1 MHVQKLNGRFQADAG
16 SRPALVRTWC
26 RCASCDRQCNEQA
39 HSPSDKLPLAQAESR
54 RSSQS
59 DSSSRGDAQT
69 PARSTSTTEWGNAG
83 QSAQWQQYA
92 LLSRPNRGR
101 WCNRARFPSPARSFG
116 APVKPSPF
124 RSFRRPQVAM
134 ESCNPIPV
142 FHKDWHRRHSV
153 QSQCAGPAGLPVGPA
168 CYTCNGVNSRLVPTG
183 RSKPRASGTPGPQ
196 RGVSRP
202 ELHSH
207 SALAGGSGGSLFRPR
222 AMSACASGWETP

>member
-69 PARSTSTTEWGNAG
+69 PARSTSTTEWRNAG

-116 APVKPSPF
+116 PPVKPSPF
-124 RSFRRPQVAM
+124 RSFRRHKSLWSHAIQSRCSIKTGTVDTR
-134 ESCNPIPV
+134 CNRSV
-142 FHKDWHRRHSV
+142 LDRRV
-153 QSQCAGPAGLPVGPA
+153 CLWG
-168 CYTCNGVNSRLVPTG
+168 RLATRATG
-183 RSKPRASGTPGPQ
+183 SIRD
-196 RGVSRP
+196 
-202 ELHSH
+202 
-207 SALAGGSGGSLFRPR
+207 
-222 AMSACASGWETP
+222 